1 LASSALV
8 KGCNK
13 NLKTDN
19 KAMNLKVGQKVD
31 LTGRL
36 SNRQIHRPDSGQPF
50 VKATLL
56 VEGREEQLT
65 VLWWDAGRAPRDGA
79 RVRIQGTV
87 RIFNQGDPEVHV
99 DKATVERKD
108 PPQDALAVITGFY
121 LECVEAEAAGSL
133 CQKLDSSDHIELADG
148 VSPLHG
154 SITFPNNQA
163 ARRWC
168 QLRQGA
174 LGETLITGW
183 PLVVGAGP
191 ESRGRHLELSPLLIT
206 EVELNSVEGNWQFEQ
221 LGDGVD
227 LNPFALSLLGLDRDE
242 RAALVTAVGK
252 SIEVEEAVT
261 PGNCAAAI
269 LEVLEDAGVEG
280 LKELDSTMLSS
291 FPNATGIH
299 NAGIIMATSGSLAST
314 RKLTDDLEELVNM
327 PQLMEEGPA
336 GVLLG
341 KITAPEVPV
350 PNPHPTV
357 AFSSLKQD
365 EAVHSAME
373 NVFTVVTGP
382 PGTGKSQIL
391 VNVVAAAVAKN
402 ETVLLASKNNRAVDV
417 VVERLRM
424 TSPRA
429 VVVRAG
435 GTDKRSEVAQYIAEI
450 LARSPRP
457 VNLGDARR
465 KWKTIEDRLKAVYQA
480 LHQRIRI
487 EGELSEIR
495 FRLDERLSQLPPHI
509 MLDIDLNELD
519 SVLTDARNTLDA
531 FGTWLGFF
539 RRWRRHQ
546 RRLDCAREAL
556 ERLGTLLNLNGPEI
570 KKCLLSVTDR
580 PKRSLEPRRDF
591 HSVEEVVGS
600 LRDALEC
607 RKRII
612 EITSQ
617 LAKLPQKHELDD
629 RLNEL
634 SGERV
639 EAGQALLDARW
650 EELRAANPVARTA
663 ANECADF
670 LEQAATK
677 GGGLRK
683 AFGRIPAALPVLPVW
698 AVTNLSARTN
708 LPLKAGLFDLV
719 VIDEASQCD
728 AASALPIL
736 VRGKRALIIGDR
748 KQLIHI
754 TSLSRSREQVIARK
768 WGLTDDQVEEFS
780 YRRRSCFGLAF
791 SRIQTSPI
799 FLDLHF
805 RSHPAIAGFPNKQF
819 YGGKMELCSDV
830 KSPGGMR
837 AVEWVRVSG
846 QSSRGPR
853 GRSRVN
859 REEANKVATG
869 IARAFSTYKG
879 LGCSVGVVTPYGAQA
894 KLIHEQLSK
903 MIAGEDLES
912 IKIAT
917 AHRFQGDERDV
928 MYFSPV
934 VDKAMQEHQVRFA
947 ADPNLINVALTR
959 ARCRLVI
966 VGDIEACMEHKT
978 VLKDLANYVARLEA
992 EGFDSPLELDLFEAL
1007 LKQGIAA
1014 KTGVIVGRHR
1024 LDIAVEQDGVRL
1036 DVECDGAA
1044 FHRDREK
1051 DAVRD
1056 HAIEAEGWKVMRFSG
1071 RYLSRDMEAC
1081 VEAILR
1087 ETTSS

>member
-1 LASSALV
+1 
-8 KGCNK
+8 
-13 NLKTDN
+13 
-19 KAMNLKVGQKVD
+19 MNLKIGQRVD
-31 LTGRL
+31 FTGRL
-36 SNRQIHRPDSGQPF
+36 SNRQIYRPDSGQPF
-50 VKATLL
+50 VKATLF
-56 VEGREEQLT
+56 VEDKEEQLT

-79 RVRIQGTV
+79 RVRVQGTV
-87 RIFNQGDPEVHV
+87 RISNQGDPEVHV
-99 DKATVERKD
+99 DKATVERKE
-108 PPQDALAVITGFY
+108 PPQDVLAAITGFY

-133 CQKLDSSDHIELADG
+133 CQKLDSRDRIELVDG

-154 SITFPNNQA
+154 SIAFPDSQA
-163 ARRWC
+163 TRRWC
-168 QLRQGA
+168 HLRQGT

-206 EVELNSVEGNWQFEQ
+206 EVELNSVGGNWQFER

-227 LNPFALSLLGLDRDE
+227 LNPFALGLLGLDRDE

-261 PGNCAAAI
+261 PEDCVAAI
-269 LEVLEDAGVEG
+269 LEVLEDAGVKG
-280 LKELDSTMLSS
+280 LKGLNPAVLSS
-291 FPNATGIH
+291 FSNATGIH
-299 NAGIIMATSGSLAST
+299 NAGIIMATVGSLAST

-327 PQLMEEGPA
+327 PQLMAEGPA

-341 KITAPEVPV
+341 KITAPEVPI

-373 NVFTVVTGP
+373 NIFTVVTGP

-402 ETVLLASKNNRAVDV
+402 ETVLFASKNNRAVDV

-435 GTDKRSEVAQYIAEI
+435 GTDKRSEVAEYIAEI
-450 LARSPRP
+450 LARNPRP
-457 VNLGDARR
+457 ANLGNARR
-465 KWKTIEDRLKAVYQA
+465 KWKTIEDRLKDVYQA
-480 LHQRIRI
+480 LHQRIRV
-487 EGELSEIR
+487 EGELAEIR
-495 FRLDERLSQLPPHI
+495 ARLDERLSQLPPRI
-509 MLDIDLNELD
+509 MLDIDLDALD
-519 SVLTDARNTLDA
+519 SALADARDALDA
-531 FGTWLGFF
+531 FGAWLGFF
-539 RRWRRHQ
+539 GRWRRHQ

-556 ERLGTLLNLNGPEI
+556 ERLGSLLNFNGLEL
-570 KKCLLSVTDR
+570 KKCLSSVADR

-591 HSVEEVVGS
+591 NSVEEVVNN
-600 LRDALEC
+600 LRDASKC
-607 RKRII
+607 RERIA
-612 EITSQ
+612 EVTEQ
-617 LAKLPQKHELDD
+617 LAKLPKKHSLDD
-629 RLNEL
+629 RLNDL

-639 EAGQALLDARW
+639 EAGKALLDARW

-683 AFGRIPAALPVLPVW
+683 AFGRIPAALPALPVW

-728 AASALPIL
+728 VASALPIL

-805 RSHPAIAGFPNKQF
+805 RSHPAIAGFSNKRF
-819 YGGKMELCSDV
+819 YGGKMELCSDER
-830 KSPGGMR
+830 SPGDMR
-837 AVEWVRVSG
+837 AVEWVRISG
-846 QSSRGPR
+846 QSSRGPQ
-853 GRSRVN
+853 GRSRMN
-859 REEANKVATG
+859 REEANKVATE
-869 IARAFSTYKG
+869 IARTFPIYKG

-894 KLIHEQLSK
+894 KLIHERLSK
-903 MIAGEDLES
+903 MIVSEDLES

-917 AHRFQGDERDV
+917 AHRFQGDERHV

-966 VGDIEACMEHKT
+966 VGDIEACMEHET
-978 VLKDLANYVARLEA
+978 VLKDLAHYVARLEA

-1007 LKQGIAA
+1007 LKRGIAA
-1014 KTGVIVGRHR
+1014 KTGVIVGKHR
-1024 LDIAVEQDGVRL
+1024 LDIAVEQGEVRL

-1044 FHRDREK
+1044 FHRDHEK
-1051 DAVRD
+1051 DMARD

-1081 VEAILR
+1081 VEAIMR
-1087 ETTSS
+1087 ESTSS